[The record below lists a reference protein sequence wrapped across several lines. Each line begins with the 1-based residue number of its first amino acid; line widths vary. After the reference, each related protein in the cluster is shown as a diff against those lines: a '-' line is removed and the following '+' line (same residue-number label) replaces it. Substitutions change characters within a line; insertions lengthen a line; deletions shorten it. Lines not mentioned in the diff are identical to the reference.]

1 MKVYHVTSPKKLAKC
16 QMEGK
21 INGPV
26 RAWCDVFEAVRFSC
40 STGREIILRLKFPDD
55 AKRLGGHGGN
65 AVIINEDFILPD
77 SLVCC
82 ASHSALQQVPDET
95 RCDAALDP
103 FRAEE
108 LLKWVY
114 AETERRMKQP
124 LQQVPEPEPDPCA
137 ENGCTDMENCD
148 EICENARIYSP
159 VQVQERIETAI
170 KQERGRIRE
179 AVSKIGGFAVGQYA
193 SILAIIDNGGK

>member
-1 MKVYHVTSPKKLAKC
+1 MKVYHVTSPKKLAKY

-82 ASHSALQQVPDET
+82 ASHSALQQVPAPGHNPNMGVLFVSTDGFKVCRAGQGTECDLYHHDEFICT
-95 RCDAALDP
+95 IPDEAAAFKIKRYIREAEDSKEHDAAI
-103 FRAEE
+103 A
-108 LLKWVY
+108 
-114 AETERRMKQP
+114 A
-124 LQQVPEPEPDPCA
+124 A
-137 ENGCTDMENCD
+137 
-148 EICENARIYSP
+148 
-159 VQVQERIETAI
+159 AI
-170 KQERGRIRE
+170 KQERERIIRK
-179 AVSKIGGFAVGQYA
+179 AVSELMKTGFHPPMDRIV
-193 SILAIIDNGGK
+193 AIIDNGGK